1 MNTHG
6 ITDTQH
12 TAIPGLTSIPNY
24 ITPDEE
30 TCLLKQI
37 DQQSWSSDLQRR
49 VQHYGYRYD
58 YKARMIT
65 PDMQAAPLP
74 PWLQELARRLQQDG
88 STPTLPDQVIVNEYL
103 PGQGIADHIDCVP
116 CFGDGILSLSL
127 ESGCEMRF
135 TEQTTRVQ
143 VPLWLAPR
151 SLLLLQGAARYQ
163 WQHGIPARKSDLH
176 NGQRVQRGR
185 RVSLTFRTVQLDR
198 AVADSE

>member
-6 ITDTQH
+6 ITETQH
-12 TAIPGLTSIPNY
+12 TAIPGLTYTPDY

-30 TCLLKQI
+30 TRLLEQL
-37 DQQSWSSDLQRR
+37 DQQPWSSELRRR

-58 YKARMIT
+58 YKAQMIT
-65 PDMQAAPLP
+65 PDMQAAHLP
-74 PWLQELARRLQQDG
+74 PWLQELARRLQQDTH
-88 STPTLPDQVIVNEYL
+88 TPTLPDQVIVNEYL

-151 SLLLLQGAARYQ
+151 SLLLIQGAARYQ

>member
-1 MNTHG
+1 MSAHE
-6 ITDTQH
+6 ITDTQP
-12 TAIPGLTSIPNY
+12 TAIPGLTYIPDY
-24 ITPDEE
+24 ITHDDE
-30 TCLLKQI
+30 TRLLTQL
-37 DQQSWSSDLQRR
+37 DQQPWSSELRRR

-74 PWLQELARRLQQDG
+74 PWLQELARRVQQD
-88 STPTLPDQVIVNEYL
+88 SYTPNQFDQVIVNEYL
-103 PGQGIADHIDCVP
+103 PGQGIADHVDCVP

-127 ESGCEMRF
+127 GSGCAMHF
-135 TEQTTRVQ
+135 TEQQTRTR

-163 WQHGIPARKSDLH
+163 WLHGIPARKSDLC

-185 RVSLTFRTVQLDR
+185 RVSLTFRTVLLR
-198 AVADSE
+198 TVGTP

>member
-6 ITDTQH
+6 IPDTQPA
-12 TAIPGLTSIPNY
+12 AIPGLTSIPDY
-24 ITPDEE
+24 LTLDDE
-30 TCLLKQI
+30 TRLLAQL
-37 DQQSWSSDLQRR
+37 DQQPWSSELRRR

-65 PDMQAAPLP
+65 PEMQAAPLP
-74 PWLQELARRLQQDG
+74 PWLQELARRVQQDG
-88 STPTLPDQVIVNEYL
+88 HTLTLPDQVIVNEYL

-127 ESGCEMRF
+127 GSGCEMRF
-135 TEQTTRVQ
+135 TEQQTRLQ

-151 SLLLLQGAARYQ
+151 SLLLLQGAARYE
-163 WQHGIPARKSDLH
+163 WLHGIPARKSDLC

-185 RVSLTFRTVQLDR
+185 RVSLTFRTVVLQ
-198 AVADSE
+198 AV

>member
-1 MNTHG
+1 MNTPG
-6 ITDTQH
+6 ITDTRP
-12 TAIPGLTSIPNY
+12 TAIPGLTYTPDY

-30 TCLLKQI
+30 TRLLKQI
-37 DQQSWSSDLQRR
+37 DQQPWSSDLRRR

-127 ESGCEMRF
+127 GSGCEMRF
-135 TEQTTRVQ
+135 TEQTTRTQ
-143 VPLWLAPR
+143 VLLWLAPR
-151 SLLLLQGAARYQ
+151 SLLLLQAAARYE

-185 RVSLTFRTVQLDR
+185 RVSLTFRTVVLR
-198 AVADSE
+198 SA